1 MHFWID
7 IKFIKYLGQ
16 FKQNDICTFV
26 HDMKFQKKNYLNTLL
41 NKLQDHVFI
50 YSILNKFWKRI
61 HMLEFEFF
69 KQFNAKHNK
78 VKLLFF
84 WW

>member
-26 HDMKFQKKNYLNTLL
+26 HDMKFQKKNYHLRFNFY
-41 NKLQDHVFI
+41 KL
-50 YSILNKFWKRI
+50 
-61 HMLEFEFF
+61 
-69 KQFNAKHNK
+69 
-78 VKLLFF
+78 
-84 WW
+84 